1 MARKCH
7 FTIAAIDNALSTS
20 NFEVMCKLANVK
32 DHDQLIGEHL
42 DQDLVMV
49 TLQMNPFSLVKA

>member
-42 DQDLVMV
+42 DQDFGDGDPSDEPIL
-49 TLQMNPFSLVKA
+49 SL